1 MRPTLLLAACLLLTS
16 CATTFDLPAG
26 TEPPTPSMSTGKI
39 KVRGPL
45 TIQVGGTG
53 NTAAPATTDNRK
65 AGQRQGSA
73 ATAPGATASTTTQE
87 AGTAWYW
94 FALVGVGCIVAWEW
108 LTKKLT
114 PAGWLPWR

>member
-1 MRPTLLLAACLLLTS
+1 MRLTLLLAAGLLLSS

-26 TEPPTPSMSTGKI
+26 AEPPAPGLSTGKI

-53 NTAAPATTDNRK
+53 NTAAPTSTDNRK

-73 ATAPGATASTTTQE
+73 ATAPGATASTTTQQ
-87 AGTAWYW
+87 AGTKWYW
-94 FALVGVGCIVAWEW
+94 FVLVGAVAIGAWEW
-108 LTKKLT
+108 LKKLIFK
-114 PAGWLPWR
+114 